1 MLLKL
6 NKLLIVH
13 SFVIFISSNGYFF
26 HPKESESDALKRI
39 TSGLENLTEP
49 ERKLEIQKRAEA
61 HANSYNKYLES
72 NPINERTQSLPR
84 VKNFKRQTENAMH
97 KMFEDESK
105 WKGKES
111 RIFENGSRIDEDG
124 NSIPEQM
131 YLDLK
136 EKVKA
141 LRAKGNLKEIERINK
156 APKQYYTE
164 LNSKRSKNANIF
176 SKKEETKDK
185 SGDEELKNVVK
196 TTTEDN
202 NQKITKDGNE
212 QQLASTLGQ
221 TETQTTANTTGDS
234 SVQQNNENNKG
245 EKTERGGGNIKR
257 PRTKRLVK
265 GTPKGRRIIKNPDYK
280 KAIRHEVID
289 AYDIVLQAFIGG
301 AKVHSDV
308 IKKLYRNSK
317 GEVRQ
322 RIQFLDNKNGFK
334 TFDDFVHSLWE
345 NQPNIE
351 QFTIQDF
358 TKALEDVINSYTGT
372 RAMVDDLNS
381 RYKTDEELLEEEM
394 QKAQEYEEYLRT
406 TEENE
411 RYSQSDY
418 DNGIDYWETLTD
430 EDIAEM
436 ERAKDAILQMQI
448 DDYFRELE
456 QQSKEQESTPK
467 FSADDKKDAK
477 KQEQQAT
484 ANGILDYLKKK
495 IPFISFVTDAKEYAE
510 KRDEATKDLTNKSGD
525 ILGFVHNGKIYLDP
539 AKLTPKTLAEEF
551 THLQQQALRLASKQ
565 GNKQAQKIVGAW
577 DNATSKLADALI
589 SGNAKAKEL
598 LKELGIPESELA
610 SDVYKQQAGESKTA
624 YKERLQDEIWA
635 KAQKTEFAEHLERL
649 SKENKFT
656 ATVNK
661 MIDALKDFAK
671 YVGQQLG
678 IYNEKEWSKLSL
690 PELID
695 RTNKA
700 ISGDKFLK
708 GLGQGVSKGTPQFQ
722 KSQEQHK
729 EISQKNFETLIEKL
743 KKPFANAFK
752 NLNITTD
759 LNDFNTKAEKQGI
772 KPIEFTNKK
781 GEVYGAKL
789 PDGTIYINPEKLN
802 ANTPIHEFSHLWE
815 QLMPNA
821 WKKGLELFKQTKT
834 GKDLFE
840 KLQKDGNYKNLS
852 EEQLWSE
859 AMNMLI
865 GNLGESKYHS
875 LPKGKLA
882 EFVDWVKD
890 TMAKFVNV
898 VTGKKELNKEY
909 DLKDFT
915 NKVLG
920 DLLGD
925 KLLTPESVKAIDT
938 TIQYAKDYGRKS
950 DFNADGTVKESVRKE
965 IEEERKTIV
974 EKAKADGTYMKAPN
988 GEKTKLNEEQWV
1000 TTRTERFK
1008 DWFGDWEIGNKLDL
1022 IENNKPTS
1030 INPNN
1035 YSVKQIEEIYQSL
1048 DNGVNIYD
1056 NKNVRFVNSTLGKLL
1071 RHKGFDTK
1079 QIIPQLKQIFDNAV
1093 PILSETEQAK
1103 EGHKQ
1108 HTNFKGYHHY
1118 LGKIKVDGREMYIR
1132 FTVQEL
1138 NAKAKTLKDG
1148 FIPNELH
1155 STFVSDIEIYNANPA
1170 VISGK
1175 SPATNTSDGVT
1186 DTKLQ
1191 QFFEKAKEAKKNSS
1205 QVIDPE
1211 TGEPLVVYHGTNAKF
1226 TEFRNDID
1234 GIYLTNSKTEAQSY
1248 AEQRGGDI
1256 LISSF
1261 LNMRK
1266 PNIVDESIVDISTKG
1281 YDGIIDKGDSS
1292 GIDYYNAFSPNQIK
1306 SATSNVGT
1314 FSNEN
1319 NDIRFQIDNNLVDYI
1334 KNEIEGDS
1342 TLEETIQFLEENDYD
1357 FNEQD
1362 LIDIW
1367 KDYEQ
1372 KQKTAPNRQFYKMS

>member
-351 QFTIQDF
+351 QFTTQDF

-448 DDYFRELE
+448 DDYFRDLE

-671 YVGQQLG
+671 YIGQQLG

-690 PELID
+690 SELID
-695 RTNKA
+695 RTNSA

-708 GLGQGVSKGTPQFQ
+708 GLEQGVSKGTPQFQ

-729 EISQKNFETLIEKL
+729 EISQKNFETLIDKL
-743 KKPFANAFK
+743 KKPFAKAFK
-752 NLNITTD
+752 NLNITHSWNDFVEKHEALKRFGSLENIVFAKQLEAVNSKFNNELKQLINGTLPKGHIFQLGKAGEILKSAGVED
-759 LNDFNTKAEKQGI
+759 LPIELSSDRAKEKSEQKNHPFNLEDLTGLSKAIQNPIAVFDSTKKDGAKVILTELKDNKGNNYVVALRVSNKGTGRLNVEINDVKSVYPKDNVSGVLDWINSNDNLLKYANKEKALNYISVQSTNLIGNGNTEKSLNDATKVIKDFQNPISDKDVKGVQYSILGFHGSPHLFEEFSNGWLYSGEGASGFGEGFHFTESKDEANDYARKLDKGDGKARVYKSKIPDLKHYFDISRDKYNHEQSKEVQNAILNIDDATAQKILNNDDATAKDLLDMHSRTFFDAIQENLYNNDYSAESKASAFLEDLGIKGNTHTEFGNRHFIVFNTDDIAIKQRSRVQ
-772 KPIEFTNKK
+772 FMHTQK

-802 ANTPIHEFSHLWE
+802 ANTPIHEL
-815 QLMPNA
+815 
-821 WKKGLELFKQTKT
+821 
-834 GKDLFE
+834 
-840 KLQKDGNYKNLS
+840 
-852 EEQLWSE
+852 
-859 AMNMLI
+859 
-865 GNLGESKYHS
+865 
-875 LPKGKLA
+875 
-882 EFVDWVKD
+882 
-890 TMAKFVNV
+890 
-898 VTGKKELNKEY
+898 
-909 DLKDFT
+909 
-915 NKVLG
+915 
-920 DLLGD
+920 
-925 KLLTPESVKAIDT
+925 
-938 TIQYAKDYGRKS
+938 
-950 DFNADGTVKESVRKE
+950 
-965 IEEERKTIV
+965 
-974 EKAKADGTYMKAPN
+974 
-988 GEKTKLNEEQWV
+988 
-1000 TTRTERFK
+1000 
-1008 DWFGDWEIGNKLDL
+1008 
-1022 IENNKPTS
+1022 
-1030 INPNN
+1030 
-1035 YSVKQIEEIYQSL
+1035 
-1048 DNGVNIYD
+1048 
-1056 NKNVRFVNSTLGKLL
+1056 
-1071 RHKGFDTK
+1071 
-1079 QIIPQLKQIFDNAV
+1079 
-1093 PILSETEQAK
+1093 
-1103 EGHKQ
+1103 
-1108 HTNFKGYHHY
+1108 
-1118 LGKIKVDGREMYIR
+1118 
-1132 FTVQEL
+1132 
-1138 NAKAKTLKDG
+1138 
-1148 FIPNELH
+1148 
-1155 STFVSDIEIYNANPA
+1155 
-1170 VISGK
+1170 
-1175 SPATNTSDGVT
+1175 
-1186 DTKLQ
+1186 
-1191 QFFEKAKEAKKNSS
+1191 
-1205 QVIDPE
+1205 
-1211 TGEPLVVYHGTNAKF
+1211 
-1226 TEFRNDID
+1226 
-1234 GIYLTNSKTEAQSY
+1234 
-1248 AEQRGGDI
+1248 
-1256 LISSF
+1256 
-1261 LNMRK
+1261 
-1266 PNIVDESIVDISTKG
+1266 
-1281 YDGIIDKGDSS
+1281 
-1292 GIDYYNAFSPNQIK
+1292 
-1306 SATSNVGT
+1306 SATLT
-1314 FSNEN
+1314 DHRA
-1319 NDIRFQIDNNLVDYI
+1319 DINRHTKIQHHTDRHSRHDNRPYCI
-1334 KNEIEGDS
+1334 FI
-1342 TLEETIQFLEENDYD
+1342 FP
-1357 FNEQD
+1357 
-1362 LIDIW
+1362 
-1367 KDYEQ
+1367 
-1372 KQKTAPNRQFYKMS
+1372 TARKK